1 MQSSPDFL
9 VGFQFLDL
17 IFGRNSLERA
27 HSQLRALFRDGVR
40 VLSLAIEPIAKLVP
54 SMAPNLVRILQ
65 SSFSAIKHVEEPPS
79 AQQGP
84 ARVRA
89 RLRLPCLELCRRCT
103 GKPQACLPELEASLP
118 YGTPQLSAPL
128 RSPLSSFNRL
138 QSTVT
143 VNLLTPTSS
152 SFGPIS
158 SVRTFESK
166 HAMLIRRE
174 IESEAEAVERRREM
188 LVAEEGREA
197 LEDFFELCGR
207 DGAEILW
214 RWWSC
219 REGER
224 FRAREHGGRAGG
236 GVQRWRGRAAE
247 LGGRWRDLVGAFFR
261 IIFSVSSL

>member
-1 MQSSPDFL
+1 
-9 VGFQFLDL
+9 
-17 IFGRNSLERA
+17 
-27 HSQLRALFRDGVR
+27 
-40 VLSLAIEPIAKLVP
+40 
-54 SMAPNLVRILQ
+54 MAPCLGWAASGIVCRLLTSDFRAWSSVADAQKSRKFIFQNL
-65 SSFSAIKHVEEPPS
+65 K
-79 AQQGP
+79 
-84 ARVRA
+84 
-89 RLRLPCLELCRRCT
+89 RRCHI
-103 GKPQACLPELEASLP
+103 

-207 DGAEILW
+207 DRVGMILQ
-214 RWWSC
+214 WWYF
-219 REGER
+219 REGEG
-224 FRAREHGGRAGG
+224 FRAREHGGRWRSPVAGS
-236 GVQRWRGRAAE
+236 QRKLRLALGRCRASLMTTRCYAQICVRKLMTCGDLAAQGLQRSNKNASGARLFVPRRG
-247 LGGRWRDLVGAFFR
+247 
-261 IIFSVSSL
+261 STQSP